1 MSYRRLVPNSGQHKI
16 PVNVLDSI
24 QEIKNL
30 TNPSFKTQTPSFL
43 ATNLLKSYFGRGLI
57 EEARTLF
64 DEMSER
70 DVVAWTAMISGY
82 ASCNYYTNA
91 WNVFLKMLRGC
102 GDPPNAFT
110 LSSVLKVCKGMN
122 SLSSGALVHGL
133 ALKHGLNGCSYVDN
147 CLLDMYATCGCN
159 MDAACAVFQDMEV
172 KIPVAWTIL
181 ITGYTHRGDGHGAL
195 QVFRQMWMEKL
206 EASPFGVSIAVKA
219 CTSIE
224 SSTCGMQIHALVR
237 KCGFDSNIP
246 VMNSILDMY
255 CRCNLF
261 SEARLCF
268 YGMIQRDLVT
278 WNIFIAGY
286 EMLHPNES
294 LYIFSQ
300 MGIEGLSPN
309 SFTYSSIIA
318 ACANLAV
325 LGCGQQVHG
334 GIFQRGLEGDL
345 PLANALIDMYA
356 KCGSIMDSCRIFSQ
370 MNRKDLVSWTSMM
383 IGYGSHGYGKE
394 AVTLFNE
401 MVKSGIRP
409 DRIVFVAVIGACS
422 HAGMV
427 DEGMRY
433 FKSMTVDY
441 KVSPNQEV
449 YGCVVDLLG
458 RSGRVE
464 EAFKLIESMPFKPDE
479 SVWGALLGACKA
491 HGISDLSKRAA
502 QRVLESKPSV
512 AGSYVMLA
520 NIFAAQGDW
529 GDFARMRKLMR
540 GTGNKKEAG
549 RSWVELRDQVYS
561 FVVGDVIGPHIVLA
575 REVTELFS
583 QHMQETAC
591 FRDLDFLFY
600 DSLCGLHPVVSH
612 SIDPKAI

>member
-1 MSYRRLVPNSGQHKI
+1 MS
-16 PVNVLDSI
+16 D
-24 QEIKNL
+24 
-30 TNPSFKTQTPSFL
+30 
-43 ATNLLKSYFGRGLI
+43 
-57 EEARTLF
+57 
-64 DEMSER
+64 R
-70 DVVAWTAMISGY
+70 DV

-91 WNVFLKMLRGC
+91 WNVFLKMLREC

-110 LSSVLKVCKGMN
+110 LYSMLKVCKGMD
-122 SLSSGALVHGL
+122 SLSCGALVHGL
-133 ALKHGLNGCSYVDN
+133 ALKHGLDGCSYVDN
-147 CLLDMYATCGCN
+147 CLLDMYATCGGN
-159 MDAACAVFQDMEV
+159 IDAACTVFQDMEF

-181 ITGYTHRGDGHGAL
+181 ITGYTHRGDGHGDWSSTSFL
-195 QVFRQMWMEKL
+195 TNEKL
-206 EASPFGVSIAVKA
+206 EASPFSVSIAVRA

-224 SSTCGMQIHALVR
+224 SSTRGMQMHAVVL
-237 KCGFDSNIP
+237 KY
-246 VMNSILDMY
+246 MY

-300 MGIEGLSPN
+300 MGLEGYRPN
-309 SFTYSSIIA
+309 SFTYSSIIV

-325 LGCGQQVHG
+325 LGC
-334 GIFQRGLEGDL
+334 LEGDL
-345 PLANALIDMYA
+345 PLDNALIDMYA
-356 KCGSIMDSCRIFSQ
+356 KCGSIMDSY
-370 MNRKDLVSWTSMM
+370 LVSWTSMM
-383 IGYGSHGYGKE
+383 IGYGKE
-394 AVTLFNE
+394 AGTLFNE
-401 MVKSGIRP
+401 MVKSGIQL
-409 DRIVFVAVIGACS
+409 DQIVFVAVMGDCS

-427 DEGMRY
+427 DGGMCN

-441 KVSPNQEV
+441 KLPPNQEV
-449 YGCVVDLLG
+449 YGCVFDLLG

-464 EAFKLIESMPFKPDE
+464 EAFKLTESMPFKPDE

-491 HGISDLSKRAA
+491 HGIPDLSKHAA

-512 AGSYVMLA
+512 AG
-520 NIFAAQGDW
+520 GDW

-540 GTGNKKEAG
+540 GTGNEKEAT

-561 FVVGDVIGPHIVLA
+561 FVVGGVISPHIVSA

-591 FRDLDFLFY
+591 FPDLDFFFL
-600 DSLCGLHPVVSH
+600 
-612 SIDPKAI
+612 

>member
-1 MSYRRLVPNSGQHKI
+1 MFVYNFIVVQ
-16 PVNVLDSI
+16 
-24 QEIKNL
+24 QERVE
-30 TNPSFKTQTPSFL
+30 T
-43 ATNLLKSYFGRGLI
+43 
-57 EEARTLF
+57 
-64 DEMSER
+64 
-70 DVVAWTAMISGY
+70 
-82 ASCNYYTNA
+82 
-91 WNVFLKMLRGC
+91 
-102 GDPPNAFT
+102 
-110 LSSVLKVCKGMN
+110 
-122 SLSSGALVHGL
+122 
-133 ALKHGLNGCSYVDN
+133 
-147 CLLDMYATCGCN
+147 
-159 MDAACAVFQDMEV
+159 
-172 KIPVAWTIL
+172 
-181 ITGYTHRGDGHGAL
+181 
-195 QVFRQMWMEKL
+195 
-206 EASPFGVSIAVKA
+206 SPFSVSIAVRA
-219 CTSIE
+219 CTSIG
-224 SSTCGMQIHALVR
+224 SSTCGMQIHTAVL

-255 CRCNLF
+255 CRCNFF

-286 EMLHPNES
+286 EMSHPNES

-300 MGIEGLSPN
+300 MGPEGFTPN

-325 LGCGQQVHG
+325 LSCGQQVHG
-334 GIFQRGLEGDL
+334 GIFRRGLEGDL

-356 KCGSIMDSCRIFSQ
+356 KCGSITDSCRIFSQ

-394 AVTLFNE
+394 AVTLFDE

-409 DRIVFVAVIGACS
+409 DRIVFVAVMGACS

-427 DEGMRY
+427 DEGMGY

-441 KVSPNQEV
+441 KVRPSQEV

-458 RSGRVE
+458 RSGRVR
-464 EAFKLIESMPFKPDE
+464 EAFELIESMPFKPDE

-491 HGISDLSKRAA
+491 HGTPDLSKRAA
-502 QRVLESKPSV
+502 QRVLESKPNV

-520 NIFAAQGDW
+520 NIFATQGDW
-529 GDFARMRKLMR
+529 ADFARMRKLMR

-561 FVVGDVIGPHIVLA
+561 FVVGDVIGPHIISA
-575 REVTELFS
+575 REVIELFG
-583 QHMQETAC
+583 QHMQDETALNP
-591 FRDLDFLFY
+591 DLDFLFH
-600 DSLCGLHPVVSH
+600 DSVCGASLCCKPNYSM
-612 SIDPKAI
+612 PKEYLRNLS

>member
-1 MSYRRLVPNSGQHKI
+1 MSYRRLLPNSPHYKI
-16 PVNVLDSI
+16 PVNVLGTLK
-24 QEIKNL
+24 EIKNQAY
-30 TNPSFKTQTPSFL
+30 PSFKTQTPSFL
-43 ATNLLKSYFGRGLI
+43 ATNLIKSYFEKGLI
-57 EEARTLF
+57 KEARTLF

-82 ASCNYYTNA
+82 ASCKYYSNA
-91 WNVFLKMLRGC
+91 WQVFFRMLREC
-102 GDPPNAFT
+102 GDHPNAFT
-110 LSSVLKVCKGMN
+110 LSSVLKICKGMN
-122 SLSSGALVHGL
+122 SLSCGALVHGL
-133 ALKHGLNGCSYVDN
+133 AVKYGLDGCFYVDN
-147 CLLDMYATCGCN
+147 CLMDMYATCCSK
-159 MDAACAVFQDMEV
+159 MDEACAVFRDMEV
-172 KIPVAWTIL
+172 RIPVSWTIL
-181 ITGYTHRGDGHGAL
+181 ITGYTHRGDGRGAL
-195 QVFRQMWMEKL
+195 RVFRQMLVEGV
-206 EASPFGVSIAVKA
+206 ETSPFSISIAVRA
-219 CTSIE
+219 CTSIG
-224 SSTCGMQIHALVR
+224 SSTCGMQLHTAVL

-255 CRCNLF
+255 CRCNFF

-268 YGMIQRDLVT
+268 YGMIQRDLIT
-278 WNIFIAGY
+278 WNIYIAGY
-286 EMLHPNES
+286 EMSHPNES

-300 MGIEGLSPN
+300 MEIEGFIPN

-325 LGCGQQVHG
+325 LSCGQQVHG

-356 KCGSIMDSCRIFSQ
+356 KCGSIMDSCRIFSKI
-370 MNRKDLVSWTSMM
+370 NCKDLVSWTSMM

-401 MVKSGIRP
+401 MVKAGIQP
-409 DRIVFVAVIGACS
+409 DRIVFVAVMGACS

-427 DEGMRY
+427 DEGMSY
-433 FKSMTVDY
+433 FKSMTFDY
-441 KVSPNQEV
+441 KVPPSQEV

-458 RSGRVE
+458 RSGRVQ
-464 EAFKLIESMPFKPDE
+464 EAFELIENMPFKPDE

-491 HGISDLSKRAA
+491 HGIKDLNKRVA
-502 QRVLESKPSV
+502 QRVLESKPNV

-549 RSWVELRDQVYS
+549 RSWVEVRDQVFN
-561 FVVGDVIGPHIVLA
+561 FVVGDVIGPHIVSA
-575 REVTELFS
+575 REVIELFG
-583 QHMQETAC
+583 QHMQDETALSP
-591 FRDLDFLFY
+591 DLDFLFH
-600 DSLCGLHPVVSH
+600 DSACGASPF
-612 SIDPKAI
+612 